1 MLRWGHGKPPDRPA
15 GTDGEKRRS
24 YMESLRKTAR
34 VLDVVARIAFW
45 VTMVVG
51 ALLLLLWALNLRDPF
66 FTKYMGGLLMA
77 GNLNFTLAEPV
88 NFPWG
93 AMLVL
98 AALELAVYG
107 CTVQIFRRVP
117 RPMKE
122 GRPFDGAAR
131 QLRRLAWVTLAANL
145 VLSLG
150 EYLVQLRFYRGLDL
164 QVFLSERVLSC
175 ASQVHLDLGF
185 LGPGIFLLLLSFVF
199 HYGEEL
205 QRQADETL

>member
-1 MLRWGHGKPPDRPA
+1 
-15 GTDGEKRRS
+15 
-24 YMESLRKTAR
+24 MERLRKTAR

-45 VTMVVG
+45 FTMVVG
-51 ALLLLLWALNLRDPF
+51 ALLFLLWALNLRDPF
-66 FTKYMGGLLMA
+66 FTSYMGGLLMA
-77 GNLNFTLAEPV
+77 GNLNFTLAEP
-88 NFPWG
+88 
-93 AMLVL
+93 
-98 AALELAVYG
+98 LELAVCG
-107 CTVQIFRRVP
+107 CTVRIFRRVL

-150 EYLVQLRFYRGLDL
+150 EYFVQLRFYRGLDL
-164 QVFLSERVLSC
+164 RVFLSEQVLSC

>member
-1 MLRWGHGKPPDRPA
+1 
-15 GTDGEKRRS
+15 
-24 YMESLRKTAR
+24 MESLRKTAR
-34 VLDVVARIAFW
+34 VLDVAARIAFW
-45 VTMVVG
+45 FTMVVG
-51 ALLLLLWALNLRDPF
+51 ALLFLLWALNLRDPF
-66 FTKYMGGLLMA
+66 FTSYMGGLLMA

-107 CTVQIFRRVP
+107 CTVQIFRRVL

-145 VLSLG
+145 
-150 EYLVQLRFYRGLDL
+150 
-164 QVFLSERVLSC
+164 VLSC

>member
-1 MLRWGHGKPPDRPA
+1 
-15 GTDGEKRRS
+15 
-24 YMESLRKTAR
+24 MERLRKTAR

-45 VTMVVG
+45 FTMVVG
-51 ALLLLLWALNLRDPF
+51 ALLFLLWALNLRDPF
-66 FTKYMGGLLMA
+66 FTSYMGGLLMA

-107 CTVQIFRRVP
+107 CTVQIFRRVL

-150 EYLVQLRFYRGLDL
+150 E
-164 QVFLSERVLSC
+164 
-175 ASQVHLDLGF
+175 
-185 LGPGIFLLLLSFVF
+185 
-199 HYGEEL
+199 
-205 QRQADETL
+205 

>member
-1 MLRWGHGKPPDRPA
+1 
-15 GTDGEKRRS
+15 
-24 YMESLRKTAR
+24 MESLRKTAR

-88 NFPWG
+88 NFLWG

-107 CTVQIFRRVP
+107 CTVQIFRRVL

>member
-1 MLRWGHGKPPDRPA
+1 
-15 GTDGEKRRS
+15 
-24 YMESLRKTAR
+24 MERLRKTAR

-45 VTMVVG
+45 FTMVVG
-51 ALLLLLWALNLRDPF
+51 ALLFLLWALNLRDPF
-66 FTKYMGGLLMA
+66 FTSYMGGLLMA

-107 CTVQIFRRVP
+107 CTVQIFRRVL

-150 EYLVQLRFYRGLDL
+150 EYLVQLPGAGPPGLPQRAGPL
-164 QVFLSERVLSC
+164 LRVPGG
-175 ASQVHLDLGF
+175 A
-185 LGPGIFLLLLSFVF
+185 GPGVPGAGHLPSAAVLRLPLRR
-199 HYGEEL
+199 G
-205 QRQADETL
+205 AAAAGG

>member
-1 MLRWGHGKPPDRPA
+1 
-15 GTDGEKRRS
+15 
-24 YMESLRKTAR
+24 MESLRKTAR

-51 ALLLLLWALNLRDPF
+51 ALLFLLWALNLRDPF
-66 FTKYMGGLLMA
+66 FTSYMGGLLMA

-107 CTVQIFRRVP
+107 CTVQIFRRVL

-150 EYLVQLRFYRGLDL
+150 EYFVQLRFYRGLDL
-164 QVFLSERVLSC
+164 RVFLSEQVLSC
-175 ASQVHLDLGF
+175 ASQFHRDRGF
-185 LGPGIFLLLLSFVF
+185 LGPGIFRRRLSFVF
-199 HYGEEL
+199 HYCEEL

>member
-1 MLRWGHGKPPDRPA
+1 
-15 GTDGEKRRS
+15 
-24 YMESLRKTAR
+24 MERLRKTAR

-45 VTMVVG
+45 FTMVVG
-51 ALLLLLWALNLRDPF
+51 ALLFLLWALNLRDPF
-66 FTKYMGGLLMA
+66 FTSYMGGLLMA

-93 AMLVL
+93 AMLVP

-107 CTVQIFRRVP
+107 CTVRIFRRVL

-122 GRPFDGAAR
+122 GRPFRRRRPAAAAAGLGDPGG
-131 QLRRLAWVTLAANL
+131 QPRLLP
-145 VLSLG
+145 G
-150 EYLVQLRFYRGLDL
+150 EYFVQLRFYRGLDL
-164 QVFLSERVLSC
+164 RVFLSERVLSC

>member
-1 MLRWGHGKPPDRPA
+1 
-15 GTDGEKRRS
+15 
-24 YMESLRKTAR
+24 MERLRKTAR

-45 VTMVVG
+45 FTMVVG
-51 ALLLLLWALNLRDPF
+51 ALLFLLWALNLRDPF
-66 FTKYMGGLLMA
+66 FTSYMGGLLMA

-107 CTVQIFRRVP
+107 CTVQIFRRVL

-145 VLSLG
+145 VLS
-150 EYLVQLRFYRGLDL
+150 
-164 QVFLSERVLSC
+164 C

-199 HYGEEL
+199 RYGEEL

>member
-1 MLRWGHGKPPDRPA
+1 
-15 GTDGEKRRS
+15 
-24 YMESLRKTAR
+24 MERLRKTAR

-45 VTMVVG
+45 FTMVVG
-51 ALLLLLWALNLRDPF
+51 ALLFLLWALNLRDPF
-66 FTKYMGGLLMA
+66 FTSYMGGLLMA

-107 CTVQIFRRVP
+107 CTVRIFRRVL

-145 VLSLG
+145 VLS
-150 EYLVQLRFYRGLDL
+150 
-164 QVFLSERVLSC
+164 C
-175 ASQVHLDLGF
+175 ASQVRLDLGF

>member
-1 MLRWGHGKPPDRPA
+1 
-15 GTDGEKRRS
+15 
-24 YMESLRKTAR
+24 MERLRKTAR

-45 VTMVVG
+45 FTMVVG
-51 ALLLLLWALNLRDPF
+51 ALLFLLWALNLRDPF
-66 FTKYMGGLLMA
+66 FTSYMGGLLMA

-107 CTVQIFRRVP
+107 CTVQIFRRVL

-131 QLRRLAWVTLAANL
+131 QLRRLAWVTLSGSSPARPRSTWTWGSWGRA
-145 VLSLG
+145 SSFCCCPSSSTTA
-150 EYLVQLRFYRGLDL
+150 R
-164 QVFLSERVLSC
+164 SC
-175 ASQVHLDLGF
+175 SGRRMRPCKEARKCPSSCDWTGSWRT
-185 LGPGIFLLLLSFVF
+185 GRCPSTSSPPGWGWPTST
-199 HYGEEL
+199 YPS
-205 QRQADETL
+205 

>member
-1 MLRWGHGKPPDRPA
+1 
-15 GTDGEKRRS
+15 
-24 YMESLRKTAR
+24 MESLRKTAR
-34 VLDVVARIAFW
+34 VMDVVARIAFW

-51 ALLLLLWALNLRDPF
+51 ALPLLLWALNLRDPF

-107 CTVQIFRRVP
+107 CTVQIFRRVL

-150 EYLVQLRFYRGLDL
+150 EYLVRLRFYRGLDL

>member
-1 MLRWGHGKPPDRPA
+1 
-15 GTDGEKRRS
+15 
-24 YMESLRKTAR
+24 MESLRKTAR
-34 VLDVVARIAFW
+34 VLDVAARIAFW
-45 VTMVVG
+45 FTMVVG
-51 ALLLLLWALNLRDPF
+51 ALRFLLWALDLRDPF
-66 FTKYMGGLLMA
+66 FTSYMGGLLMA

-93 AMLVL
+93 AMLVP
-98 AALELAVYG
+98 AALELAVCG
-107 CTVQIFRRVP
+107 CTVQIFRRVL

-145 VLSLG
+145 
-150 EYLVQLRFYRGLDL
+150 
-164 QVFLSERVLSC
+164 VLSC

>member
-1 MLRWGHGKPPDRPA
+1 
-15 GTDGEKRRS
+15 
-24 YMESLRKTAR
+24 MESLRKTAR
-34 VLDVVARIAFW
+34 VLDVAARIAFW
-45 VTMVVG
+45 FTMVVG
-51 ALLLLLWALNLRDPF
+51 ALLFLLWALNLRDPF
-66 FTKYMGGLLMA
+66 FTSYMGGLLMA

-107 CTVQIFRRVP
+107 CTVQIFRRVL

-145 VLSLG
+145 VLS
-150 EYLVQLRFYRGLDL
+150 
-164 QVFLSERVLSC
+164 C

-199 HYGEEL
+199 RYGEEL